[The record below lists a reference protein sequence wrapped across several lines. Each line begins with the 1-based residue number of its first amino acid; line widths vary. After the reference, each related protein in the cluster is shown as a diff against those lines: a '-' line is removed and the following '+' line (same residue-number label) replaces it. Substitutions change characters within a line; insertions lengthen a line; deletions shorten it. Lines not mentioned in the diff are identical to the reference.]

1 MRVTEGW
8 KRIFIAVSAVYWLV
22 VLLTAFDAAEA
33 TLTALAGVL
42 IEWGFLY
49 AVLAGLVAGVVWI
62 IAGFRKSKPDAE

>member
-22 VLLTAFDAAEA
+22 VLLIAFDAAEA
-33 TLTALAGVL
+33 TLTAL
-42 IEWGFLY
+42 
-49 AVLAGLVAGVVWI
+49 AGVVWI